1 MKLCQFATSPWLL
14 GLWLGLASIGA
25 LAADAQPKPSTAD
38 ESSRTQQPAAKTPTE
53 APMAT
58 RGNDQLILDST
69 LVTGN
74 RELPKVMYIVP
85 WKKADLSN
93 LPGQPF
99 NTLIDETLAPI
110 DRDVFQREVA
120 YYQVIADK
128 DRAATDQA
136 APSQKVSG
144 QATPAADRK

>member
-1 MKLCQFATSPWLL
+1 MKPGRCFSANCLTSALLLAAASVLAAETQPGPAVAAAANQPKSATSQ
-14 GLWLGLASIGA
+14 
-25 LAADAQPKPSTAD
+25 AAEPSV
-38 ESSRTQQPAAKTPTE
+38 TP
-53 APMAT
+53 

-85 WKKADLSN
+85 WKKAELSD

-99 NTLIDETLAPI
+99 NTLIDETLAPV
-110 DRDVFQREVA
+110 DRDVFRREVD

-128 DRAATDQA
+128 DRV
-136 APSQKVSG
+136 APVAG
-144 QATPAADRK
+144 RQATPAADKK

>member
-1 MKLCQFATSPWLL
+1 MNLSRRFSAGCVTGLLLLVEVAAVAADRPPAPAAAVPAKQPKAATS
-14 GLWLGLASIGA
+14 
-25 LAADAQPKPSTAD
+25 
-38 ESSRTQQPAAKTPTE
+38 QPANPA
-53 APMAT
+53 A

-85 WKKADLSN
+85 WKKAELSD

-99 NTLIDETLAPI
+99 NTLIDETLAPV
-110 DRDVFQREVA
+110 DREVFRREVD
-120 YYQVIADK
+120 YYRAISDKDGADK
-128 DRAATDQA
+128 DRAARVPGT
-136 APSQKVSG
+136 

>member
-1 MKLCQFATSPWLL
+1 MKMPSHASRLLL
-14 GLWLGLASIGA
+14 GLLLSLAGMGA
-25 LAADAQPKPSTAD
+25 WAADVQPTSKTASAAVSKAKPET
-38 ESSRTQQPAAKTPTE
+38 KTPAE
-53 APMAT
+53 APAAT
-58 RGNDQLILDST
+58 RGNDQLTLDST

-99 NTLIDETLAPI
+99 NTLIDETLAPV
-110 DRDVFQREVA
+110 DREVFQREVA

-128 DRAATDQA
+128 DAAA
-136 APSQKVSG
+136 ADPAGAK